1 MKPRWRKWVAGSHI
15 WRIDFV
21 PLPSFLPLCSPSILP
36 PLSSLPDHLS
46 VPSYLASHD
55 ILPCFE
61 PGATESR
68 KHGLELLKPW
78 TKINF
83 SSLQGDTTQVFCQS
97 VRKLMNTVSSTGR
110 LLLLSN
116 NIVKQCKLFKCFYQI
131 LKGFKHT
138 ISSSVHFEVFPN
150 NQ

>member
-1 MKPRWRKWVAGSHI
+1 MFLFLLFFPYA
-15 WRIDFV
+15 
-21 PLPSFLPLCSPSILP
+21 LPLSF
-36 PLSSLPDHLS
+36 PLSLHFLTISLFHHTF
-46 VPSYLASHD
+46 ASHD